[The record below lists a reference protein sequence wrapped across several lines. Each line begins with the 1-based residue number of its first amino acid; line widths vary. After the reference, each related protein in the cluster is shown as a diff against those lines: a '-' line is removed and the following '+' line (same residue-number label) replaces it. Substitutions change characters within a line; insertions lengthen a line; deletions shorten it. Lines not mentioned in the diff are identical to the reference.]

1 MAVNIQSKKD
11 KWTDASG
18 NDVPQKF
25 LLKSDKVKE
34 AFAGK
39 IYKQSLAIEAQLNA
53 FHAMIREASETV
65 LSIVRNDYE
74 LKNGKA
80 KKQTKGAFT
89 WFNYDRSVKIE
100 ADVNDIVKWNS
111 ALLSEAHELLKE
123 YITGEIGETNILI
136 KGLVNEAFSTSRG
149 EVDSRKI
156 FQLLKYEDKIKNSKF
171 LKACGLLKQAQAI
184 DKTKMYMRVW
194 AKQDDGQYRNINLN
208 FSSL

>member
-1 MAVNIQSKKD
+1 MAVNIQTKKD
-11 KWTDASG
+11 KWTDAAG

-39 IYKQSLAIEAQLNA
+39 IYKQALAIEAQLNA
-53 FHAMIREASETV
+53 FHEMMREASEAV
-65 LSIVRNDYE
+65 LAIVRNDYE

-89 WFNYDRSVKIE
+89 WFNYDRSLKVE
-100 ADVNDIVKWNS
+100 SDVNDIVKWNT

-123 YITGEIGETNILI
+123 YITGEIGETNVLI
-136 KGLVNEAFSTSRG
+136 KGLVNEAFATSRG

-156 FQLLKYEDKIKNSKF
+156 FQILKWEDKVNNKKF
-171 LKACGLLKQAQAI
+171 SKACGLLKQAQTI
-184 DKTKMYMRVW
+184 DKTKLYMRVW
-194 AKQDDGQYRNINLN
+194 EKQQDGQYRNINLN